1 MPNKGAQARNTELG
15 PTGNDRA
22 SDLAAAV
29 AVILDLEP
37 TEVAGLS
44 IDAADRRLQRSGGR
58 LATVADQLRPRAAR
72 SPER

>member
-1 MPNKGAQARNTELG
+1 MPSKSAQVRNTESG
-15 PTGNDRA
+15 PTGNDRV

-44 IDAADRRLQRSGGR
+44 VDSADRRLQRSGGR
-58 LATVADQLRPRAAR
+58 LATVADQLGPRGPR
-72 SPER
+72 SPEG